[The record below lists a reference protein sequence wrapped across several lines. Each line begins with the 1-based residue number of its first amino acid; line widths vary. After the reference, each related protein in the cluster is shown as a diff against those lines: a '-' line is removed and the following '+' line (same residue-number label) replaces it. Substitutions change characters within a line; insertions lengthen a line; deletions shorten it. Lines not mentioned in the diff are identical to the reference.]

1 MSAMDTGQLIYLV
14 MLLAAVV
21 FWFVVANRN
30 SMGKVMQHAAL
41 WGLIFLG
48 AIAAVGLWGDIRQT
62 VVPRQAVFSDQG
74 RIEVP
79 RSPDGHYYLTLDVNG
94 HPTRFVVDTG
104 ATSIVLLEADA
115 RAAGIDPARLNYS
128 GTAMTANGA
137 VRTARVVLDEI
148 GFEEMT
154 DRRVTAFVN
163 EGEMAESLLGM
174 SYLQR
179 FDRLEIAVSRSSA
192 QPSASGRS

>member
-179 FDRLEIAVSRSSA
+179 FDRLEI
-192 QPSASGRS
+192 SGGRLILER

>member
-115 RAAGIDPARLNYS
+115 RAAAIDPARLNYS

-179 FDRLEIAVSRSSA
+179 FDRLEI
-192 QPSASGRS
+192 SGGRLILER

>member
-30 SMGKVMQHAAL
+30 SLGKMLQHAAL

-62 VVPRQAVFSDQG
+62 VMPRQAVFSDQG

-79 RSPDGHYYLTLDVNG
+79 RSPDGHYYLTLEVNG

-104 ATSIVLLEADA
+104 ASSIVLLEEDA
-115 RAAGIDPARLNYS
+115 RAAGIDPERLRYS

-148 GFEEMT
+148 GLDGMT

-179 FDRLEIAVSRSSA
+179 FDRLEITG
-192 QPSASGRS
+192 GRLILER

>member
-30 SMGKVMQHAAL
+30 SMGRVMQHAAL

-179 FDRLEIAVSRSSA
+179 FDRLEI
-192 QPSASGRS
+192 SGGRLILER

>member
-21 FWFVVANRN
+21 FWFVLANRN
-30 SMGKVMQHAAL
+30 SLGKVMQHAAL

-62 VVPRQAVFSDQG
+62 VLPRQAVFSEQG

-104 ATSIVLLEADA
+104 ASSIVLLEEDA
-115 RAAGIDPARLNYS
+115 RAAGLDPERLAYT

-148 GFEEMT
+148 GFDGMV

-179 FDRLEIAVSRSSA
+179 FARLEI
-192 QPSASGRS
+192 SGGRLILER

>member
-1 MSAMDTGQLIYLV
+1 MSSMDTGHLIYLV
-14 MLLAAVV
+14 MLLGAVV
-21 FWFVVANRN
+21 FWFVAANRN
-30 SMGKVMQHAAL
+30 SLGKVMQHAVM
-41 WGLIFLG
+41 WGLIFVGLVA
-48 AIAAVGLWGDIRQT
+48 AIGLWGDIRHT
-62 VVPRQAVFSDQG
+62 VIPRQAVFSEQG

-94 HPTRFVVDTG
+94 APIRFVVDTG
-104 ATSIVLLEADA
+104 ATSIVLLEEDA
-115 RAAGIDPARLNYS
+115 RAAGLDPAHLRYS

-148 GFEEMT
+148 GLTGMT

-179 FDRLEIAVSRSSA
+179 FDRLEI
-192 QPSASGRS
+192 SGGTLILER

>member
-30 SMGKVMQHAAL
+30 AMGKVMQHAAL

-179 FDRLEIAVSRSSA
+179 FDRLEI
-192 QPSASGRS
+192 SGGRLILER

>member
-1 MSAMDTGQLIYLV
+1 MSAMDTGHLIYLV

-30 SMGKVMQHAAL
+30 SLGKMLQHAAL

-62 VVPRQAVFSDQG
+62 VMPRQAVFSDQG

-79 RSPDGHYYLTLDVNG
+79 RSPDGHYYLTLEVNG

-104 ATSIVLLEADA
+104 ASSIVLLEEDA
-115 RAAGIDPARLNYS
+115 RAAGIDPARLRYS

-148 GFEEMT
+148 GLEDMI

-179 FDRLEIAVSRSSA
+179 FDRLEITG
-192 QPSASGRS
+192 GRLILER

>member
-1 MSAMDTGQLIYLV
+1 MSAMDPGQLIYLV

-179 FDRLEIAVSRSSA
+179 FDRLEI
-192 QPSASGRS
+192 SGGRLILER

>member
-154 DRRVTAFVN
+154 DRRGTAFVN

-179 FDRLEIAVSRSSA
+179 FDRLEI
-192 QPSASGRS
+192 SGGRLILER

>member
-30 SMGKVMQHAAL
+30 SMGKVMQHAEL

-179 FDRLEIAVSRSSA
+179 FDRLEI
-192 QPSASGRS
+192 SGGRLILER

>member
-1 MSAMDTGQLIYLV
+1 MDAMDTGHLIYLV
-14 MLLAAVV
+14 MLLGAVV
-21 FWFVVANRN
+21 FWFIAANRHA
-30 SMGKVMQHAAL
+30 MGKMVQQAL
-41 WGLIFLG
+41 IWGLIFVG
-48 AIAAVGLWGDIRQT
+48 VIAAIGLWEDIRHT
-62 VVPRQAVFSDQG
+62 VIPRQAVFSEAG

-94 HPTRFVVDTG
+94 APIRFVVDTG
-104 ATSIVLLEADA
+104 ASSIVLLERDA
-115 RAAGIDPARLNYS
+115 EAAGIDLSRLRYT

-148 GFEEMT
+148 GLEGME

-179 FDRLEIAVSRSSA
+179 FDRLEI
-192 QPSASGRS
+192 SGGRLILER

>member
-115 RAAGIDPARLNYS
+115 QAAGIDPARLNYS

-179 FDRLEIAVSRSSA
+179 FDRLEI
-192 QPSASGRS
+192 SGGRLILER

>member
-179 FDRLEIAVSRSSA
+179 FARLENWG
-192 QPSASGRS
+192 GRLILER

>member
-1 MSAMDTGQLIYLV
+1 MDAMDTGHLIYLV
-14 MLLAAVV
+14 MLLGAVV
-21 FWFVVANRN
+21 FWFIAANRHA
-30 SMGKVMQHAAL
+30 MGKAVQQAL
-41 WGLIFLG
+41 IWGLIFVG
-48 AIAAVGLWGDIRQT
+48 VIAAIGLWEDIRHT
-62 VVPRQAVFSDQG
+62 VIPRQAVFSEAG

-94 HPTRFVVDTG
+94 APIRFVVDTG
-104 ATSIVLLEADA
+104 ASSIVLLERDAD
-115 RAAGIDPARLNYS
+115 AAGIDLSRLRYT

-148 GFEEMT
+148 GLEGME

-179 FDRLEIAVSRSSA
+179 FDRLEI
-192 QPSASGRS
+192 SGGRLILER

>member
-1 MSAMDTGQLIYLV
+1 MPVESVPLGLRADLAQHYADR
-14 MLLAAVV
+14 AAVRLR
-21 FWFVVANRN
+21 A
-30 SMGKVMQHAAL
+30 
-41 WGLIFLG
+41 
-48 AIAAVGLWGDIRQT
+48 GDLQW
-62 VVPRQAVFSDQG
+62 A
-74 RIEVP
+74 
-79 RSPDGHYYLTLDVNG
+79 
-94 HPTRFVVDTG
+94 
-104 ATSIVLLEADA
+104 EADA

-179 FDRLEIAVSRSSA
+179 FDRLEI
-192 QPSASGRS
+192 SGGRLILER

>member
-14 MLLAAVV
+14 MLLGAVV
-21 FWFVVANRN
+21 LWFIVANRN
-30 SMGKVMQHAAL
+30 SLGKVMQHAAL

-48 AIAAVGLWGDIRQT
+48 AIAAVGLWDDIRQT
-62 VVPRQAVFSDQG
+62 VIPRQAVFSDQG

-104 ATSIVLLEADA
+104 ATSIVLLEEDA
-115 RAAGIDPARLNYS
+115 RAAGLLPEQLRYT

-137 VRTARVVLDEI
+137 VRTALVVLDEI
-148 GFEEMT
+148 GFEGMT

-179 FDRLEIAVSRSSA
+179 FDRLEI
-192 QPSASGRS
+192 SGGRLILER

>member
-1 MSAMDTGQLIYLV
+1 MDAMDTGHLIYLV

-30 SMGKVMQHAAL
+30 ELGKMVQYAL
-41 WGLIFLG
+41 MWGLIFLG
-48 AIAAVGLWGDIRQT
+48 AIAAVGLWDDVRNT
-62 VVPRQAVFSDQG
+62 VVPRQAVFSEAG

-94 HPTRFVVDTG
+94 VPVRFVVDTG
-104 ATSIVLLEADA
+104 ASSIVLLERDA
-115 RAAGIDPARLNYS
+115 EAAGIDPSRLRYT

-148 GFEEMT
+148 GLDGLT

-179 FDRLEIAVSRSSA
+179 FDRLEI
-192 QPSASGRS
+192 SGGRLILER

>member
-62 VVPRQAVFSDQG
+62 VVPRQAGFSDQG

-179 FDRLEIAVSRSSA
+179 FDRLEI
-192 QPSASGRS
+192 SGGRLILER

>member
-154 DRRVTAFVN
+154 DRRVTAFIN

-179 FDRLEIAVSRSSA
+179 FDRLEI
-192 QPSASGRS
+192 SGGRLILER

>member
-1 MSAMDTGQLIYLV
+1 MDAMDTGHLIYLV
-14 MLLAAVV
+14 MLLGAVV
-21 FWFVVANRN
+21 FWFVAANRQA
-30 SMGKVMQHAAL
+30 MGKLVQQALL
-41 WGLIFLG
+41 WGLIFIG
-48 AIAAVGLWGDIRQT
+48 VIAAVGLWEDIRHT
-62 VVPRQAVFSDQG
+62 VMPRQSTFSEAG

-94 HPTRFVVDTG
+94 APVRFVVDTG
-104 ATSIVLLEADA
+104 ASSIVLLERDA
-115 RAAGIDPARLNYS
+115 EAAGIDLSRLRYT

-148 GFEEMT
+148 GLAGME

-179 FDRLEIAVSRSSA
+179 FDRLEI
-192 QPSASGRS
+192 SGGRLILER

>member
-1 MSAMDTGQLIYLV
+1 MSSMDTGHMIYLV
-14 MLLAAVV
+14 MLLGAVV
-21 FWFVVANRN
+21 FWFVAANRN
-30 SMGKVMQHAAL
+30 SLGKAMQHAVM
-41 WGLIFLG
+41 WGLIFVG
-48 AIAAVGLWGDIRQT
+48 VIAAIGLWGDIRQT
-62 VVPRQAVFSDQG
+62 VLPRQAVFSEQG

-94 HPTRFVVDTG
+94 APVRFVVDTG
-104 ATSIVLLEADA
+104 ATSIVLLEEDA
-115 RAAGIDPARLNYS
+115 RAAGLDPATLRYS

-137 VRTARVVLDEI
+137 VRTARVVLDDI
-148 GFEEMT
+148 GLPGMT

-179 FDRLEIAVSRSSA
+179 FDRLEI
-192 QPSASGRS
+192 SGGTLILER